1 MNIQEDLEFKK
12 SYSYIFSFFYLA
24 QGLYNGIQ
32 YIVIPF
38 WLISIMTID
47 LAVILGIFSITV
59 IPWALKFL
67 IGIVNDKF
75 GSERFGRRKLW
86 ILIFGIYAG
95 IWFIITGFTINL
107 QSSNTILN
115 YILLCALMW
124 NIGIAIAD
132 TSLDGLILDVTPKEN
147 LGKVQGYTW
156 AMNLFGNAGGGI
168 ILGALFLAFDAIPLL
183 FVFEGILL
191 IISCIFPF
199 YVKERPIPENIQVWS
214 NMKEIVS
221 KGKNWKVFSFSF
233 LDSIPY
239 GIVTIAYTILIL
251 LYAPKSPISGPVTSL
266 ALEGV
271 ALEAFLVYVLLGAM
285 NGGGVIVG
293 SIVTGRIADKNRR
306 LAVYIANMMYI
317 PFLVICVLFR
327 GPYILGGI
335 MIFLIGAAQGALTA
349 SFQSIRGDL
358 SKQYPELNSTYF
370 AIVISCLNL
379 GQSVGMATRSVL
391 ITAFSAIYDEYYLT
405 FFWIMLI
412 MAGIQFLSF
421 LIFKTINRKEYEH
434 KHILK
439 KYNKIQ

>member
-1 MNIQEDLEFKK
+1 
-12 SYSYIFSFFYLA
+12 
-24 QGLYNGIQ
+24 
-32 YIVIPF
+32 
-38 WLISIMTID
+38 
-47 LAVILGIFSITV
+47 
-59 IPWALKFL
+59 
-67 IGIVNDKF
+67 
-75 GSERFGRRKLW
+75 
-86 ILIFGIYAG
+86 
-95 IWFIITGFTINL
+95 
-107 QSSNTILN
+107 
-115 YILLCALMW
+115 MW

-132 TSLDGLILDVTPKEN
+132 TSLDGLILDVTPKEK

-168 ILGALFLAFDAIPLL
+168 ILGGLFLAFDAIPLL
-183 FVFEGILL
+183 FVFEGFLL

-221 KGKNWKVFSFSF
+221 KGKNWKAFSFSF

-239 GIVTIAYTILIL
+239 GVVTIAYTILIL
-251 LYAPKSPISGPVTSL
+251 LYAPKNPISGPVTSL
-266 ALEGV
+266 SLEGV
-271 ALEAFLVYVLLGAM
+271 ALEAFLVYVLLGAI
-285 NGGGVIVG
+285 NGGGVILG

-306 LAVYIANMMYI
+306 LAVNIANITYI
-317 PFLVICVLFR
+317 PFLIICFLFR
-327 GPYILGGI
+327 GPYIFGGI
-335 MIFLIGAAQGALTA
+335 MIFLIGASQGALTA
-349 SFQSIRGDL
+349 SYQSIRGDL

-379 GQSVGMATRSVL
+379 GQSVGMAITSVL
-391 ITAFSAIYDEYYLT
+391 ITAFSAIYDEYYLM

-439 KYNKIQ
+439 KYNLIQ

>member
-1 MNIQEDLEFKK
+1 MISQENLEFKK
-12 SYSYIFSFFYLA
+12 SYPYIFSFFYFA

-67 IGIVNDKF
+67 IGLFNDKF
-75 GSERFGRRKLW
+75 GTEKYGRRKLW
-86 ILIFGIYAG
+86 IVIFGTFAG

-107 QSSNTILN
+107 QSSNTILD

-124 NIGIAIAD
+124 NIGIAISD
-132 TSLDGLILDVTPKEN
+132 TSLDGLILDVTPKEK

-183 FVFEGILL
+183 FVFEGFLL
-191 IISCIFPF
+191 IISSIFPF
-199 YVKERPIPENIQVWS
+199 YVKEKPLPEEIHVWQ
-214 NMKEIVS
+214 NLKTIVS
-221 KGKNWKVFSFSF
+221 KGKNWKAFTFSF

-239 GIVTIAYTILIL
+239 GVVTITYTILIL
-251 LYAPKSPISGPVTSL
+251 LYAPHSPISGPVSSLSLEGL
-266 ALEGV
+266 ALN
-271 ALEAFLVYVLLGAM
+271 AFLIYVLLGAI
-285 NGGGVIVG
+285 NGAGVILG
-293 SIVTGRIADKNRR
+293 SIMTGRIADKNRR
-306 LAVYIANMMYI
+306 LAVYIANVTYI

-335 MIFLIGAAQGALTA
+335 MIFLLGAAQGALTA
-349 SFQSIRGDL
+349 SFQSVRGDL

-379 GQSVGMATRSVL
+379 GQSVGMAITGGL
-391 ITAFSAIYDEYYLT
+391 ITLFSSIFTEYYEV
-405 FFWIMLI
+405 FFIIMII
-412 MAGIQFLSF
+412 MAGFQSLSF
-421 LIFKTINRKEYEH
+421 LIFYTIKRKEYEH
-434 KHILK
+434 KHILQEST
-439 KYNKIQ
+439 N